1 MTTIEIIANFMK
13 GNTKVTITE
22 KQKNW
27 LTSQAKNESVLNSD
41 GWHDSIY
48 FEDCFYQIKQ
58 CKTLSSGGSYVGTKF
73 IQGKYNIEKLFTIK
87 FTENSQHTAVYG
99 LNDLKSFE
107 RDNIKFEIIT
117 PYRNTK
123 TK

>member
-27 LTSQAKNESVLNSD
+27 LTSQAKSENLLSSD

-48 FEDCFYQIKQ
+48 FKDCFYQIKQ
-58 CKTLSSGGSYVGTKF
+58 CKTRASGGSYVGTKL
-73 IQGKYNIEKLFTIK
+73 IQGKYNIEKLFAIR
-87 FTENSQHTAVYG
+87 FVENTQHTAVYA
-99 LNDLKSFE
+99 LHDLQSFE

-117 PYRNTK
+117 PYRNNN
-123 TK
+123 